1 MKMLLLCQSS
11 SKGFSLLLV
20 FRSIVALYS
29 LLRLSHR
36 TPSLFWDYA
45 YFMFIV
51 CNNIHNP
58 EIAVAF
64 RAVNLIHAVH
74 SRANDSSNLGSLC
87 FEEIGMNFHGYEWI
101 VRKQN
106 KEETYNVYDLVQTSR
121 SLQHH

>member
-1 MKMLLLCQSS
+1 MSEQLGRILALARVSFYCCTILFAASLSIALLGL
-11 SKGFSLLLV
+11 
-20 FRSIVALYS
+20 
-29 LLRLSHR
+29 
-36 TPSLFWDYA
+36 YA

-74 SRANDSSNLGSLC
+74 SRANDSSDLGSLC
-87 FEEIGMNFHGYEWI
+87 FEEVGMDFHGYEWI

-121 SLQHH
+121 SLQGIIS